1 MIVEYEEKYLED
13 VKDLLVELEEYIIS
27 IDQDHLDQ
35 LHEDYRDKQAEIDL
49 KKIEEQEGKCFLA
62 IENGK
67 AIGLIMGIMRE
78 YDEFDY
84 IDYKCPKA
92 GVITELIVSKSIRG
106 KGIGNQLMAKMET
119 YFKEKECSYIYID
132 VFAYNEN
139 AIRFYDKEGYHSRMH
154 TIIKKIGTEE

>member
-1 MIVEYEEKYLED
+1 M
-13 VKDLLVELEEYIIS
+13 S

-35 LHEDYRDKQAEIDL
+35 LHEDYRNKQAEIDL

-139 AIRFYDKEGYHSRMH
+139 AIRFYGKEGYHNRMH
-154 TIIKKIGTEE
+154 TIIKKIETTE